1 MELLVAA
8 SLIGALTGVY
18 CKVLLLVPLTLAT
31 VAAAGAVAASQGQTV
46 SGMLLAVLVSAVV
59 LQGGYM
65 IGLTSRDFV
74 RQPSKR
80 I

>member
-1 MELLVAA
+1 MELLVTAC
-8 SLIGALTGVY
+8 LVGAFTGVY

-31 VAAAGAVAASQGQTV
+31 VVAAAAVAASQGQTV
-46 SGMLLAVLVSAVV
+46 PGMLLAILGSAVA

-65 IGLTSRDFV
+65 IGLTSRELV

-80 I
+80 T